1 MAPITVLESRRDCQG
16 NGIDIPVMIIII
28 TLIIIIINIRERGNA
43 VFDWPVDATFVCYR
57 QLATSGG

>member
-1 MAPITVLESRRDCQG
+1 
-16 NGIDIPVMIIII
+16 MIIII

-57 QLATSGG
+57 QLATSGGWNTVENI